1 MMACMGRL
9 RPKGVPF
16 SLPPPPTP
24 FWELN
29 LYIQCFICFGYS
41 LIRQVIIQPS
51 CHFVVHSHN
60 FVTTFSHKTFFLGG
74 KFTCKLLHDT
84 KHPPLGTVP
93 LIQKIPDFV
102 HTWVSDISEKQTL
115 SNITLVYIWTIWL
128 GPIGSFKDHAFEN
141 ESKQNSS
148 ILNLNVLW
156 FLSFISL
163 SFRAKNEF

>member
-9 RPKGVPF
+9 CPKGVPF

-29 LYIQCFICFGYS
+29 LYIKCFICFGYS

-60 FVTTFSHKTFFLGG
+60 FVTTFSPFSHKTFFLGG

-102 HTWVSDISEKQTL
+102 HTRVSDTSEMQTL
-115 SNITLVYIWTIWL
+115 SNITLVSIWTI
-128 GPIGSFKDHAFEN
+128 
-141 ESKQNSS
+141 
-148 ILNLNVLW
+148 
-156 FLSFISL
+156 
-163 SFRAKNEF
+163 